1 MSPKGYKLI
10 VLQQQDTIA
19 RRDSVI
25 QILESDL
32 RAAQREIEALREVL
46 RDAVEKYGKP
56 GGPWNV
62 PGEPGSWIARA
73 KQALRDGK

>member
-1 MSPKGYKLI
+1 MSPNGYRLI
-10 VLQQQDTIA
+10 VLQLQDTIA

-32 RAAQREIEALREVL
+32 RAAQREIEALRDVL

-56 GGPWNV
+56 GGPW
-62 PGEPGSWIARA
+62 IARA
-73 KQALRDGK
+73 KQALRAGK